1 MEKKNAGMIRVSSQK
16 ITLSQLSNQLQSVN
30 RLQQPSPVDV
40 VRCKTFT
47 VVQSV
52 AQPVITQNP
61 YQTINFHMPII
72 PKPIPQQE
80 FIRKRELSKKIR
92 IHRPVP

>member
-1 MEKKNAGMIRVSSQK
+1 M
-16 ITLSQLSNQLQSVN
+16 
-30 RLQQPSPVDV
+30 
-40 VRCKTFT
+40 T

-61 YQTINFHMPII
+61 CQTIKFHMPII

-80 FIRKRELSKKIR
+80 FIRKLLELSKKIR
-92 IHRPVP
+92 IHRPSSSVQFRHLRAAKNKNEQNK